1 MGEPVMWQDF
11 VFLAGSL
18 ISIASL
24 TPTLRS
30 AVARV
35 PWATSLPSATI
46 GLVYG
51 ATYLSLGMTFS
62 AAGSLAAG
70 FMWTLILAFRR
81 PVGVGRRSFLPA
93 DTAGDAI

>member
-1 MGEPVMWQDF
+1 MWQDF
-11 VFLAGSL
+11 IFLTGSI
-18 ISIASL
+18 ISIVSL

-30 AVARV
+30 AVATV

-62 AAGSLAAG
+62 AAGSFAAG
-70 FMWTLILAFRR
+70 LMWSLILAFRR
-81 PVGVGRRSFLPA
+81 PTGTGQRSFLPTDA
-93 DTAGDAI
+93 TGDSI